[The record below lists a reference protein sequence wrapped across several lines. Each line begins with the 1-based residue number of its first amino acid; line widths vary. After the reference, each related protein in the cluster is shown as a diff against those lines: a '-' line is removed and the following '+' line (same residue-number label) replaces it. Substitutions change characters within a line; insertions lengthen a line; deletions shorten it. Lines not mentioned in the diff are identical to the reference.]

1 MVTANGLDAVKH
13 DNCADVFTKLD
24 QATPIS
30 PAYKD
35 VKKSIMILDE
45 ISATGIP
52 SIDSLKTR
60 SQYRAKLLEY
70 YQVAYLSSV
79 SGPKVEL
86 TVRNFQHK
94 CIHIFTM
101 YTNN

>member
-1 MVTANGLDAVKH
+1 MVAANGLDAVKY
-13 DNCADVFTKLD
+13 DNCANVFTQLD
-24 QATPIS
+24 QTEPIS

-35 VKKSIMILDE
+35 VKKPIMILDE

-60 SQYRAKLLEY
+60 SQYRAKLLQY

-79 SGPKVEL
+79 NGPKVEL
-86 TVRNFQHK
+86 TVRKNWSTDK
-94 CIHIFTM
+94 CMHM
-101 YTNN
+101 S

>member
-1 MVTANGLDAVKH
+1 MDAVKH
-13 DNCADVFTKLD
+13 DNCANVFTKLG
-24 QATPIS
+24 QTTPTS

-35 VKKSIMILDE
+35 VKKSIMILDK

-52 SIDSLKTR
+52 SVDSLKMQ

-79 SGPKVEL
+79 SGPTVEL
-86 TVRNFQHK
+86 TVRN
-94 CIHIFTM
+94 I
-101 YTNN
+101 